1 MDSPKIREAPCS
13 PSAAA
18 RGVVTSMSAKVRELD
33 ARTVLELQLVENCK
47 RQDIHPLEEAQGYRE
62 LLAWCE
68 ACALS

>member
-33 ARTVLELQLVENCK
+33 ARTVLELQLVEN
-47 RQDIHPLEEAQGYRE
+47 GS
-62 LLAWCE
+62 E